1 MLIFLQALTL
11 KREGVIIVMSEGE
24 NQSSPHRPS
33 SAHIGQE
40 RRKPMKKFIVI
51 VRRPAIFNRKQSPIY
66 AEREEFTHAVDAH
79 RYAQA
84 MRERKAR
91 ETAEGSRWAVISVEV
106 TFE

>member
-1 MLIFLQALTL
+1 
-11 KREGVIIVMSEGE
+11 
-24 NQSSPHRPS
+24 
-33 SAHIGQE
+33 
-40 RRKPMKKFIVI
+40 MKKFVVI
-51 VRRPAIFNRKQSPIY
+51 TRRPSLFNRKQNPIF
-66 AEREEFTHAVDAH
+66 AEKEEFTHAVDAH